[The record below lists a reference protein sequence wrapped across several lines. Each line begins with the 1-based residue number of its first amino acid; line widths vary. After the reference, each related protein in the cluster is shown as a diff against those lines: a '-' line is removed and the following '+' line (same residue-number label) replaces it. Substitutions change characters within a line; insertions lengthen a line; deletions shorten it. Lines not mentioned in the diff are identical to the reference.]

1 MMGSEELSNGPTP
14 REALVHNSSCVSEAA
29 LRGAFSLNRRFE
41 VNETMGTLTI
51 VAYRNKG
58 THGNVSVFF
67 YAQNLEAQQ
76 GLDYNTSETVIQ
88 PSHEDIRAVN
98 PRRAP
103 SRPFSPPL
111 SPLRC
116 SSSSTANDI
125 NM

>member
-1 MMGSEELSNGPTP
+1 M
-14 REALVHNSSCVSEAA
+14 
-29 LRGAFSLNRRFE
+29 
-41 VNETMGTLTI
+41 NETMGTLTI

-67 YAQNLEAQQ
+67 HAQNLEAQQ

-88 PSHEDIRAVN
+88 PPHEDIRAVN
-98 PRRAP
+98 PRRGP

-116 SSSSTANDI
+116 FSSSTANDT
-125 NM
+125 NMWTCRSSTTPFQRERSDSS